1 MYLPTTVSASKRRKL
16 EDAGA
21 SLVLYGE
28 DTVDTEMEARKKAME
43 RGLPYISPYNDIQ
56 VRQAHR
62 INFLQALVDVF
73 SESQC
78 TQDVYPRSCFCKC
91 GPSLAKLSAALG
103 CR

>member
-43 RGLPYISPYNDIQ
+43 RELPYISPYNDIQ

-62 INFLQALVDVF
+62 IHFLQAIAHVF
-73 SESQC
+73 LKVNGHKMC
-78 TQDVYPRSCFCKC
+78 IRV
-91 GPSLAKLSAALG
+91 AASVSVVPL
-103 CR
+103 